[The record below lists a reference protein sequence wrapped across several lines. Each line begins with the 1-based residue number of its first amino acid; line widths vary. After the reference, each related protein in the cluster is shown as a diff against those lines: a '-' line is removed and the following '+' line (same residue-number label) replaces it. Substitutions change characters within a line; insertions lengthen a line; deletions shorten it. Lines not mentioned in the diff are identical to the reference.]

1 MARMEYLKERQES
14 LEGNIIR
21 TSNGLAHIAGTIPK
35 RNIVNYKAS
44 TRDAIIKLAIELHDL
59 KKELQDVSG
68 EIKRREN
75 IGKVV

>member
-35 RNIVNYKAS
+35 QIAKYKSS